1 MIPALIVIGILL
13 LLYLGFF
20 LENRRFVVRRETI
33 RHSKVRA
40 PLTLVQVSDLH
51 DCRFG
56 TDQEKLL
63 AAIRDARP
71 DMILITG
78 DLFNRHNKRAH
89 KNAFA
94 FVRGAVQIAPVWFA
108 EGNHECSLGETGERY
123 IETIHAM
130 GVHVLSD
137 EFADVGAVRLIGL
150 KQYAS
155 PQTLA
160 SMLDK
165 TRLNLVLAH
174 RPELFPIYAGSDAD
188 VVLSGHAHGGQIRLF
203 GIGVFA
209 PGQGIFPQFTSGLY
223 RRGKSLLH
231 VSRGLGNTILFP
243 RVFDTPELNVLQ
255 LQMTESKEKEHV
267 C

>member
-20 LENRRFVVRRETI
+20 LENRRFVVHRETI
-33 RHSKVRA
+33 RQSKVRA
-40 PLTLVQVSDLH
+40 PMTVVQVSDLH

-123 IETIHAM
+123 IETIRSM
-130 GVHVLSD
+130 GVRVLRD
-137 EFADVGAVRLIGL
+137 EYADTGSVRIIGL
-150 KQYAS
+150 RQYAS
-155 PQTLA
+155 PQQLSTMTDA
-160 SMLDK
+160 A
-165 TRLNLVLAH
+165 RLNLVLAH
-174 RPELFPIYAGSDAD
+174 RPELYPIYADAGAD

-203 GIGVFA
+203 GRGVYA
-209 PGQGIFPQFTSGLY
+209 PQQGIFPRFDAGQYEIGRSI
-223 RRGKSLLH
+223 LH
-231 VSRGLGNTILFP
+231 VSRGLGNTIPFP
-243 RVFDTPELNVLQ
+243 RVFNTPELNVL
-255 LQMTESKEKEHV
+255 TFTPITEKEHSNV